1 MRGLKVLTACT
12 LLILL
17 TSMQCNTAEKGI
29 ARDTSVK
36 TYVHYDEDSTNARL
50 QIKIDYT
57 PKELRKKT
65 DSIQFVFGYVNSFE
79 PKLVVLTDYGPFL
92 NKKQSR
98 LLEKSLQIA
107 IPQNEN
113 YTDIYVSIKVYKK
126 HRYLESQRVPIN
138 TVYRSKKKK

>member
-1 MRGLKVLTACT
+1 MKGSKLLAVST

-17 TSMQCNTAEKGI
+17 TSMTCNTVEKRI

-50 QIKIDYT
+50 QIKIEYT
-57 PKELRKKT
+57 PRELRRKT

-79 PKLVVLTDYGPFL
+79 PQLVVLTDYGPFP

-126 HRYLESQRVPIN
+126 YRHLESERLPIN
-138 TVYRSKKKK
+138 TVYRSKKK